1 MVGASHD
8 IAFEPVRITV
18 CWQAGSGPWSWIAG
32 GGANVLVK
40 VAGKPVDDG
49 PAWGLPRDSGLQ
61 ARDEE
66 FDFGLE
72 VGRETDSDGEKCEQY
87 THKYSTYRLHSM
99 ITSEFG
105 LAAQEI

>member
-1 MVGASHD
+1 ML
-8 IAFEPVRITV
+8 
-18 CWQAGSGPWSWIAG
+18 AG
-32 GGANVLVK
+32 GGQARGVGSLVVVRMSWSK
-40 VAGKPVDDG
+40 LLGNPLTMVQRRS
-49 PAWGLPRDSGLQ
+49 LPRDSGLQ

-105 LAAQEI
+105 LAAQGI